1 MAKGGEDEMAQAIAR
16 TSSGNTSD
24 WKITYGTAISDRYT
38 TWYSEPPKEGMVVQH
53 NIKYQLEEVRE
64 MRGLFH
70 IYVVDYEHDQVVAEG
85 HIIADDEAKAKMKAL
100 HQWNDAVANYDL
112 DDLDIICV
120 KLGSVR
126 KKKEIQEVKILKE

>member
-1 MAKGGEDEMAQAIAR
+1 MAQAVPI
-16 TSSGNTSD
+16 SSGNTSTINWNGESWSGSYYPIIAD
-24 WKITYGTAISDRYT
+24 NEHTYILG
-38 TWYSEPPKEGMVVQH
+38 KEA
-53 NIKYQLEEVRE
+53 KE

-70 IYVVDYEHDQVVAEG
+70 VYVVDHGHDQVIAEG

-126 KKKEIQEVKILKE
+126 KKKEVQEVKILKE

>member
-1 MAKGGEDEMAQAIAR
+1 MAGTLTISGTA
-16 TSSGNTSD
+16 GNTATWINDGYFPSGTWVAWNGD
-24 WKITYGTAISDRYT
+24 TIYPPLGFSWAPFITER
-38 TWYSEPPKEGMVVQH
+38 KEV
-53 NIKYQLEEVRE
+53 KE

-70 IYVVDYEHDQVVAEG
+70 IYVVDYEHDQVITEG

-100 HQWNDAVANYDL
+100 HCWNDAVANYDL

-126 KKKEIQEVKILKE
+126 RKKEVQEVKILKE